1 MDKFTEIKQ
10 LEKVITKNSEAYY
23 SGRNCIPDEVFDHYV
38 KRLYELDP
46 DNEVLKS
53 TGWGIK
59 IQSNQKKPHKYGKVI
74 GIPDKPRPEMVM
86 KKINS
91 LGLNYKPLY
100 ISTKLDGC
108 SLLLYY
114 KKGSLEYVLTRGDGD
129 YGEDV
134 TDRISLIVPNHIE
147 SSFSGRI
154 RGEFIIDK
162 DTWDYKYAKDN
173 KSARNYAAGLLNR
186 DKFDIEEISD
196 FRVICYKAL
205 NIDKTLTYEE
215 QQNFLEQMGFYTVP
229 YLKVNHIESNLID
242 TKENCAKLLQELNKD
257 IFECDGLVVN
267 CENIEFA
274 IKWNEEGKETQVLD
288 IKYQPSR
295 LGKMTPVIYIEPL
308 ELSGA
313 TINKLSG
320 FNTQFIIDSGIGIGS
335 IIKVVRS
342 GDVIPYITEVVTTSK
357 DNKIPEFCPICSE
370 KLSMDG
376 VNLVCNNM
384 NCACRSKGT
393 LMHFI
398 NIVTPVD
405 GLGDK
410 LLQSLLDY
418 FSINSILKFIQFAN
432 DYNQLQLIRFC
443 EKTPGLGSSAFNK
456 FKKLLDRYTETLDL
470 QKIII
475 GLGLPSLGEKSVKNI
490 FDNYSYEEL
499 IDGLKNNTISNI
511 PGINYIALQSL
522 YTNLEYIDKVIN
534 SFQKLPVCELKKDEK
549 FNIID
554 IRRICITGPLSV
566 SRKQFLDMCSNFGLE
581 ESSIAKADVLIT
593 NTPNSNT
600 NKNKEAK
607 KRGIPVMSEIEFIKK
622 YLS

>member
-1 MDKFTEIKQ
+1 MDKFIEIKQ

-91 LGLNYKPLY
+91 LGLNYRPLY

-162 DTWDYKYAKDN
+162 DTWDYKYAKNN

-186 DKFDIEEISD
+186 DNFDIEEISD

-242 TKENCAKLLQELNKD
+242 TKENCAKLLQELNKN

-274 IKWNEEGKETQVLD
+274 IKWNEEGKETHVLD

-357 DNKIPEFCPICSE
+357 DNKIPEFCPICRE

-376 VNLVCNNM
+376 VNLVCNNID
-384 NCACRSKGT
+384 CACRSKGT

-418 FSINSILKFIQFAN
+418 FSINNILKFIQFAN

-443 EKTPGLGSSAFNK
+443 EKTPGLGSAAFNK

-499 IDGLKNNTISNI
+499 IDGLKNNTISSI

-522 YTNLEYIDKVIN
+522 YTNLEYIDKVVN

-549 FNIID
+549 VNIID

-607 KRGIPVMSEIEFIKK
+607 KRGIPVMSEIEFMKK

>member
-1 MDKFTEIKQ
+1 MDKFIEIKQ

-91 LGLNYKPLY
+91 LGLNYRPLY

-162 DTWDYKYAKDN
+162 DTWDYKYAKNN

-186 DKFDIEEISD
+186 DNFDIEEISD

-274 IKWNEEGKETQVLD
+274 IKWNEEGKETHVLD

-357 DNKIPEFCPICSE
+357 DNKIPEFCPICRK

-384 NCACRSKGT
+384 DCACRSKGT

-418 FSINSILKFIQFAN
+418 FSINNILKFIQFAN

-443 EKTPGLGSSAFNK
+443 EKTPGLGSAAFNK

-499 IDGLKNNTISNI
+499 IDGLKNNTISSI

-522 YTNLEYIDKVIN
+522 YTNLEYIDKVVN
-534 SFQKLPVCELKKDEK
+534 SFQKLPVCELKKAEK
-549 FNIID
+549 VNIID

-581 ESSIAKADVLIT
+581 EASIAKADVLIT

-607 KRGIPVMSEIEFIKK
+607 KRGIPVMSEVEFIKK

>member
-1 MDKFTEIKQ
+1 MDKFIEIKQ

-91 LGLNYKPLY
+91 LGLNYKPIY

-162 DTWDYKYAKDN
+162 DAWDYKYAKNN

-186 DKFDIEEISD
+186 DNFDTEEISD

-229 YLKVNHIESNLID
+229 YLKVNHIENNLID

-274 IKWNEEGKETQVLD
+274 IKWNEEGKETHVLD

-357 DNKIPEFCPICSE
+357 DNKIPEFCPICRE

-384 NCACRSKGT
+384 DCACRSKGT

-418 FSINSILKFIQFAN
+418 FSINNILKFIQFAN

-443 EKTPGLGSSAFNK
+443 EKTPGLGSAAFNK

-499 IDGLKNNTISNI
+499 IDGLKNNTISSI

-522 YTNLEYIDKVIN
+522 YTNLEYIDKVVN

-549 FNIID
+549 VNIID

-607 KRGIPVMSEIEFIKK
+607 KRGILVMSEIEFIKK

>member
-1 MDKFTEIKQ
+1 MDKFIEIKQ

-91 LGLNYKPLY
+91 LGLNYRPLY

-162 DTWDYKYAKDN
+162 DTWDYKYAKNN

-186 DKFDIEEISD
+186 DNFDIEEISD
-196 FRVICYKAL
+196 FRVICYKAF
-205 NIDKTLTYEE
+205 NTDKTLTYEE

-274 IKWNEEGKETQVLD
+274 IKWNEEGKETHVLD

-410 LLQSLLDY
+410 LLQCLLDY

-443 EKTPGLGSSAFNK
+443 EKTPGLGSAAFNK

-549 FNIID
+549 VNIID

>member
-1 MDKFTEIKQ
+1 MDKFIEIKQ

-162 DTWDYKYAKDN
+162 DTWDYKYAKNN

-186 DKFDIEEISD
+186 DNFDIEEISD

-205 NIDKTLTYEE
+205 NIDKNLTYEE

-242 TKENCAKLLQELNKD
+242 TKENCAKLLQELNKN

-274 IKWNEEGKETQVLD
+274 IKWNEEGKETHVLD

-357 DNKIPEFCPICSE
+357 DNKIPEFCPICRE

-384 NCACRSKGT
+384 DCACRSKGT

-418 FSINSILKFIQFAN
+418 FSINNILKFIQFAN

-443 EKTPGLGSSAFNK
+443 EKTPGLGSAAFNK

-499 IDGLKNNTISNI
+499 IDGLKNNTISSI

-522 YTNLEYIDKVIN
+522 YTNLEYIDKVVN

-549 FNIID
+549 VNIID

-607 KRGIPVMSEIEFIKK
+607 KRGIPVMSEIEFMKK